1 MLSKRSGAVNLSE
14 KWREQLQERIKTIKN
29 ASEEVDRIAILCK
42 NGLRRAPGGETLKF
56 KNGFNVRVKSIGKGN
71 FVEQTLQRFK
81 IPFEDWAC
89 NVVYHALTDEEDN
102 PIVSLPK
109 EMRGDIKKLYDAA
122 SKETKRLMSNCR
134 KMKRIST
141 RIDSLLQKIQKVVDK
156 IMSEKMA
163 KELDI
168 DYRGEII
175 RGSRNNRKL
184 ERLIKDYK
192 RLVSE
197 LIAQKSAIRRL
208 LIESG
213 ESKAKAQE
221 VFDSIKYPTYDVGEL
236 KRLKGAVVATRR

>member
-56 KNGFNVRVKSIGKGN
+56 KNGFNVRVKSIGNGN
-71 FVEQTLQRFK
+71 FVEQTLQRLK
-81 IPFEDWAC
+81 IPFEDWSC

-156 IMSEKMA
+156 IMSENMA
-163 KELDI
+163 KGLGF
-168 DYRGEII
+168 DYQGRIH
-175 RGSRNNRKL
+175 RGSRNYREF
-184 ERLIKDYK
+184 ERLKKEYE
-192 RLVSE
+192 RLVIKLIRLKSE
-197 LIAQKSAIRRL
+197 IRRL
-208 LIESG
+208 LTDFG
-213 ESKAKAQE
+213 VSKGKAQE
-221 VFDSIKYPTYDVGEL
+221 VFDSIKCPTYDVGKL
-236 KRLKGAVVATRR
+236 RKMKK